1 MRVWQPRVDVQE
13 PVMKLKGLAAGS
25 SWQSPGAWY
34 PDDVKALKPD
44 VVLRFGLRRPALVV

>member
-34 PDDVKALKPD
+34 PDDVKALKPM
-44 VVLRFGLRRPALVV
+44 